1 MSRLICK
8 DVIQRIGYTVID
20 GVQVVQY
27 NCVIDVSKPQAMRI
41 TTSKLDDKLYKANRE
56 ACRADLATF
65 EDSAYELQE
74 QYIAQVNAR
83 KESAA
88 EAND

>member
-8 DVIQRIGYTVID
+8 DTIQRIGYTIID

-27 NCVIDVSKPQAMRI
+27 NCVIDASKPQNMRI
-41 TTSKLDDKLYKANRE
+41 ITSKLNEEMYKTHRE

-74 QYIAQVNAR
+74 QYIAKLNAA
-83 KESAA
+83 KEDATA
-88 EAND
+88 TE